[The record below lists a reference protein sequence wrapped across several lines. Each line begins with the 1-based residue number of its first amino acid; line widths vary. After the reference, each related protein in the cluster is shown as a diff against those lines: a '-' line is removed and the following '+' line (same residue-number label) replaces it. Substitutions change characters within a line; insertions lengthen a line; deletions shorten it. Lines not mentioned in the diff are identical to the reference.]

1 MNKKILIVI
10 VVLTVIFSVSTFFI
24 IKYHYQSNATEQ
36 LYQEVYESMSEPETK
51 QTLATENADV
61 DKNTNPYA
69 NIPENS
75 GVTTSDTSTSTNV
88 LSAEKNEDMVGW
100 IKIEGTKINYPV
112 MFTPNE
118 PDFYLNHDFYKNE
131 NIYGCPYVQANCN
144 VVAPS
149 DNVIIYGHSMN
160 DGTMFAELEKFK
172 SKDFWKSHKKISF
185 DTLNKKGTYEIM
197 VVFAVSVDDANDN
210 SFKFYEFVNS
220 YDPQHFRDFVNKCK
234 SLSFYNTGINAE
246 YGDKLLTLSTCDYT
260 HNNGRLV
267 VVAKKLT
274 DK

>member
-1 MNKKILIVI
+1 MVM
-10 VVLTVIFSVSTFFI
+10 V
-24 IKYHYQSNATEQ
+24 
-36 LYQEVYESMSEPETK
+36 
-51 QTLATENADV
+51 QTLLFLN
-61 DKNTNPYA
+61 
-69 NIPENS
+69 
-75 GVTTSDTSTSTNV
+75 
-88 LSAEKNEDMVGW
+88 
-100 IKIEGTKINYPV
+100 
-112 MFTPNE
+112 

-149 DNVIIYGHSMN
+149 DNVIIYGHHMN

-197 VVFAVSVDDANDN
+197 AVFAVSVDEAIDN

-234 SLSFYNTGINAE
+234 SLSFYSTGVNAE

-260 HNNGRLV
+260 YNNGRFV
-267 VVAKKLT
+267 VVAKRT
-274 DK
+274 S